1 MKKAIY
7 HGSLPEGEAAQ
18 QFQLAKDAG
27 FEGVEISACESLDD
41 LQKLQTAAQN
51 AGLEIHSIMAGTGG
65 AQPLSSPDQAAR
77 ETTEANIAFAIEQ
90 AQIVGADTVLV
101 IPGVV
106 SKEVSYEQAWQRS
119 LPHMKNL
126 APIAEKANVVLAVEN
141 VWNKF
146 LLSPLEFRRYVEEV
160 GSSHVKVYFDCGNI
174 LLYGFPDQW
183 IRSLSTLI
191 QRVHVKDFRLGDRNF
206 CYLLQGD
213 VPWKEVMAALR
224 ETGYDGYLTVENEV
238 PPYPSAPE
246 QTVHDA
252 SAALSRII
260 SL

>member
-7 HGSLPEGEAAQ
+7 HGSLPAGEPAQ

-27 FEGVEISACESLDD
+27 FEGIEISACESRED
-41 LQKLQTAAQN
+41 LQILQAAAQN

-77 ETTEANIAFAIEQ
+77 ETTEKHIAFAIEQ

-106 SKEVSYEQAWQRS
+106 NSEVSYEQAWQRS
-119 LPHMKNL
+119 LPHIKNL
-126 APIAEKANVVLAVEN
+126 APLAEKANVTIAIEN

-146 LLSPLEFRRYVEEV
+146 LLSPLEFRRYIEDAD
-160 GSSHVKVYFDCGNI
+160 STHVKAYFDCGNI

-183 IRSLSTLI
+183 IASLGALI
-191 QRVHVKDFRLGDRNF
+191 QRVHVKDFRLSDRNF
-206 CYLLQGD
+206 SYLLQGD
-213 VPWKEVMAALR
+213 VPWKNVMAALR
-224 ETGYDGYLTVENEV
+224 ATGYDGYLTVENEV

-246 QTVHDA
+246 QTVFDA
-252 SAALSRII
+252 SNALDRI
-260 SL
+260 LKL